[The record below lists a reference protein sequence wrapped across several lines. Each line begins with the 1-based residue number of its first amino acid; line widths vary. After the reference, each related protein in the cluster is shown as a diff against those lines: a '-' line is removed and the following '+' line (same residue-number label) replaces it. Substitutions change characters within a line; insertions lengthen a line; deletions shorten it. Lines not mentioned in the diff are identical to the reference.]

1 MAYSARR
8 IVLAIDGTMY
18 SALQN
23 AIYNSSIY
31 DWSLR
36 GNVPERLRGIPP
48 DSLTGDRALGQEI
61 LNGNYSMFGHF
72 QHLGDLP
79 WRNTRLSDQK
89 IRQLHR
95 FGFLADLKALGTADA
110 ADKGRDLMT
119 RWINDY
125 GRWHTSAWAPEIIG
139 GRLVNWLRTF
149 DFLHNEKQPGF
160 QLTFLESCAVQIRHL
175 ARSIEL
181 APADSQAIEAAEG
194 LILGAL
200 CLNGM
205 ETVLENGLAALEIAL
220 EHQIFADGGHFE
232 RNPTVQFQVMVRLIR
247 IRDTLNAAQL
257 NSPHFL
263 QHAIERMAPML
274 RAYCHTD
281 GRLALFNGS
290 GEGDSK
296 AIAHIIGQTG
306 SKAKG
311 LTSAPH
317 TGYQRAEAGNSV
329 LIADAGAAI
338 VAAANHNAHAGL
350 LSFEFSHKQHR
361 LIVNCGA
368 SSNIVDRWNLAMRAT
383 AAHSTLCINDT
394 NALEILEKGHQSHT
408 RSPLDTHVSC
418 RRNVAEGS
426 TFLQMRHDGYRKT
439 FGLVHARDIY
449 LSSDGTDLRGCD
461 TLKLM
466 VEHMG
471 LYARTFVVRFHLH
484 PHISAEILGNQTSA
498 LLKVSNKEGWRF
510 RCSGGQLSIEES
522 VYLGSPGSQR
532 KSLQIV
538 ISGSLNTQD
547 LEIKWSLI
555 KENYTRP

>member
-1 MAYSARR
+1 
-8 IVLAIDGTMY
+8 MY
-18 SALQN
+18 APLQN
-23 AIYNSSIY
+23 AIFSSSIY

-48 DSLTGDRALGQEI
+48 APLSGDASLGREI

-79 WRNTRLSDQK
+79 WRNSRLSKQK
-89 IRQLHR
+89 VRQLHR
-95 FGFLADLKALGTADA
+95 FKFLADLKALGTADA

-119 RWINDY
+119 RWINDF
-125 GRWHTSAWAPEIIG
+125 GRWHTAAWAPEIIG
-139 GRLVNWLRTF
+139 GRLVNWLCAY
-149 DFLHNEKQPGF
+149 DFLHSDKQPGF

-175 ARSIEL
+175 ARSIEH
-181 APADSQAIEAAEG
+181 APTDSQAIEAAEG
-194 LILGAL
+194 LILGAI

-232 RNPTVQFQVMVRLIR
+232 RNPTIQFQVMVRLIR

-257 NSPHFL
+257 KPPHYL
-263 QHAIERMAPML
+263 QHAIERTTPML

-290 GEGDSK
+290 AEGDSH
-296 AIAHIIGQTG
+296 AITQVIKMTG
-306 SKAKG
+306 SKAKC

-317 TGYQRAEAGNSV
+317 TGYQRAEAENSV

-338 VAAANHNAHAGL
+338 VAAANRKAHAGL

-361 LIVNCGA
+361 IIVNCGS
-368 SSNIVDRWNLAMRAT
+368 SSNIADKWSAAMRAT
-383 AAHSTLCINDT
+383 AAHSTVCINDT
-394 NALEILEKGHQSHT
+394 NALEILDETQQDSAKN
-408 RSPLDTHVSC
+408 PLDIHVSC
-418 RRNVAEGS
+418 RRNVTDGS
-426 TFLQMRHDGYRKT
+426 TFLQMRHDGYRKI

-449 LSSDGTDLRGCD
+449 LSADGTDLRGCD

-471 LYARTFVVRFHLH
+471 LYAQFFAVRFHLH
-484 PHISAEILGNQTSA
+484 PDISAEVLGNQTSA

-510 RCSGGQLSIEES
+510 RCSGGQLAIEES
-522 VYLGSPGSQR
+522 VYLGSPGSR
-532 KSLQIV
+532 RRSVQIV
-538 ISGSLNTQD
+538 ISGPLNTQD
-547 LEIKWSLI
+547 QEIKWSLI
-555 KENYTRP
+555 KETYTRP